1 MADSKLTQGTF
12 FKYPDNS
19 VWYVDYV
26 SPSGA
31 YVIPVT
37 GYNSRITT
45 SFKRGRKSKD
55 VVKYQQPQV
64 ISVGS
69 LVEVLDPKAFNMND
83 LMRRVM
89 ARKQA
94 TEGGVAE
101 LEGTGAVEGA
111 EGTAAERAP
120 RTQQRYQRTNK
131 EAKEMKGQGRIV
143 LDYLNSVTEPKTVSE
158 VTEAVKGGITTKQ
171 SAERVVGFYLTKFK
185 KDGLVIGIKAG
196 ESAPVGPVE

>member
-1 MADSKLTQGTF
+1 MTDSKLTQGMF
-12 FKYPDNS
+12 FRYPDNS
-19 VWYVDYV
+19 VWYVDYI
-26 SPSGA
+26 SSSGA

-45 SFKRGRKSKD
+45 SRKRGRISKE

-64 ISVGS
+64 ISLS
-69 LVEVLDPKAFNMND
+69 STVEALDPATFNKND

-94 TEGGVAE
+94 AEGGVAE
-101 LEGTGAVEGA
+101 LEGTGAVEGT
-111 EGTAAERAP
+111 ESAAGERAP

-143 LDYLNSVTEPKTVSE
+143 LDYLNSVTEPKTVAE
-158 VTEAVKGGITTKQ
+158 VTEAVKGAITTNQ
-171 SAERVVGFYLTKFK
+171 TAERVVGFYLTKFK